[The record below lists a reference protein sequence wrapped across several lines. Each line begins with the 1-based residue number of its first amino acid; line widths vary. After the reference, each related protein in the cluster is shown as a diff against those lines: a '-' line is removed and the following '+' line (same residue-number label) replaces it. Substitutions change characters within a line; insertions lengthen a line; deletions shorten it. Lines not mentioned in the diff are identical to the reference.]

1 MDKKPETENSQLKIR
16 NELNQLTHIFP
27 FLLSQKNISNTEEI
41 PQTNEEFQNIVK
53 DIVKNET
60 NTQINDYLKGEE
72 NIIEN
77 MIIKYGNITK
87 KDISNL
93 NTLTLQIPNNFGMLN
108 DFGFYLP
115 KLKNLNLSNSK
126 IKSIDEIG
134 TSFTNLES
142 LNVSHCELEDLS
154 GIICFIHLIEL
165 DASHNKIDD
174 LVELEMCST
183 IQILKLNDNN
193 IQNEDNFSF
202 LISLQNLHIL
212 HIKNNPFIK
221 FISNWNF
228 DQIQLDLN

>member
-1 MDKKPETENSQLKIR
+1 MDKKPETENDKVIMK

-27 FLLSQKNISNTEEI
+27 FLLSQKNNSNTEEI
-41 PQTNEEFQNIVK
+41 TQTNEEFQSMVK
-53 DIVKNET
+53 DIVKTET
-60 NTQINDYLKGEE
+60 NTQTNEYLKGEE

-77 MIIKYGNITK
+77 MIIKYGNINK

-93 NTLTLQIPNNFGMLN
+93 ENLTVQLPKNFGMLN

-115 KLKNLNLSNSK
+115 KLKKLNLSKSK

-134 TSFTNLES
+134 TSFTNLET

-154 GIICFIHLIEL
+154 GIVCFINLIEL

-174 LVELEMCST
+174 LVELEMCSS

-202 LISLQNLHIL
+202 LLSLQNLHIL

-228 DQIQLDLN
+228 EQIQLDLN